1 MSTIEEI
8 IKSYNPKTI
17 NDNKAILREIVQSIV
32 LVGLSRTDF
41 FKKASFYGGTAL
53 RIFYDLNRYSEDLD
67 FTLNN
72 VDKNFSI
79 APFIES
85 IKNVALSYGLEL
97 EISIKQK
104 QISTPVESAFAK
116 INTYQTFI
124 NLKMNSELTKLLHK
138 DEVIKVKFEIDCEP
152 ALGFTTENKWIDM
165 PEFAPV
171 IVLDEASLFAGKLH
185 AILCRNYKN
194 TVKGRDY
201 YDFLFYVR
209 RGISPNLNY
218 LRNKLINTGKIN
230 EKDIFNI
237 EVLKEMLIKRFEQ
250 VDFEQVKNDTERF
263 IINNEDL
270 STYSR
275 DLFVQMAKKI
285 K

>member
-8 IKSYNPKTI
+8 IKTYNPETI

-79 APFIES
+79 TPFIES

-152 ALGFTTENKWIDM
+152 ALGFIVENKWIDM

-230 EKDIFNI
+230 EKDTFNI

-270 STYSR
+270 STYSK

>member
-8 IKSYNPKTI
+8 IKTYNPETI

-152 ALGFTTENKWIDM
+152 ALGFTVENKWIDM

-270 STYSR
+270 STYSK